1 MTGIEFVMIFTV
13 AAFNLAVVARS
24 IGLYKLVV
32 YTEFGSG
39 SLKQCR
45 LSVNPRINL
54 VVNSGPLSV

>member
-32 YTEFGSG
+32 YTVPGSG
-39 SLKQCR
+39 SLEQRK
-45 LSVNPRINL
+45 LFL
-54 VVNSGPLSV
+54 